1 MIVTESEQGT
11 GVHLVE
17 GRTVCILM
25 MNIGISLHMQ
35 NHTWRYDMDNIY
47 ASDNVGWFD
56 NEFTNLELNHLN
68 SC

>member
-25 MNIGISLHMQ
+25 INIGISLHMQ
-35 NHTWRYDMDNIY
+35 NHTWRYDNIY
-47 ASDNVGWFD
+47 ASDNVD
-56 NEFTNLELNHLN
+56 
-68 SC
+68 